1 MHRARAGLLAV
12 WALVAAVP
20 AAGQGFTTLKGHGGP
35 VMGISVNPATGQVG
49 TASFDNS
56 VGLWTG
62 RTPRWLE
69 GHDAAVNTVLF
80 ASADRVLSAADDF
93 TVIDWN
99 VTTGE
104 ARRLRGH
111 KGKVVGL
118 DLSPDGGWIV
128 SASWDGSVGL
138 WPANGRGAD
147 ARFLSDHTAGVNT
160 VAFTPD
166 GRGFYSASADGTLR
180 YRPFN
185 PEDGSIGDSRIV
197 ARHGFGINAVV
208 LSPGMDWLAY
218 GAVDG
223 GTRVIEP
230 KSGETLRDFTLD
242 RRPILAM
249 AHHPG
254 SGRLAVGDGHGF
266 IMMIDTGDWRITHD
280 FRAMRRGPVWA
291 LAFSPDG
298 ETVYAGGL
306 DDAVYAWPVD
316 LLDRFEPAGGQASR
330 SFLRDPDAMP
340 NGERQF
346 MRKCSICHSLDPA
359 PSRKAGPTLHG
370 VFGRPAGTVADY
382 PYSETLT
389 GSDIIWNEDSIDAL
403 FDVGPDDY
411 IPGSKMPQQRIT
423 RAEDRQDLVRFLRGA
438 AAAKEN

>member
-1 MHRARAGLLAV
+1 MQRARAGLLVV
-12 WALVAAVP
+12 WALAAAVP

-35 VMGISVNPATGQVG
+35 VMGISVEPVTGLVG

-56 VGLWTG
+56 VGLWRG
-62 RTPRWLE
+62 RVPQWLE

-93 TVIDWN
+93 TVIDWDA
-99 VTTGE
+99 TTGE
-104 ARRLRGH
+104 AHRLSGH

-118 DLSPDGGWIV
+118 ALSPGGGWIA

-138 WPANGRGAD
+138 WPTDGAGD
-147 ARFLSDHTAGVNT
+147 GARFLSDHTAGVNA

-166 GRGFYSASADGTLR
+166 GRGLYSASTDGTLR
-180 YRPFN
+180 YSPFD
-185 PEDGSIGDSRIV
+185 PEDGSTGDTRIV
-197 ARHGFGINAVV
+197 ARHGFGINALV

-218 GAVDG
+218 GAIDG
-223 GTRVIEP
+223 GTRVIAP
-230 KSGETLRDFTLD
+230 ATGETLRDFTLD

-266 IMMIDTGDWRITHD
+266 IMMIDTESWRITHD

-291 LAFSPDG
+291 LALSPDG

-316 LLDRFEPAGGQASR
+316 LLDRFEPAGDQASR
-330 SFLRDPDAMP
+330 SFLRDAGTMP

-359 PSRKAGPTLHG
+359 PSRKAGPTLRG

-389 GSDIIWNEDSIDAL
+389 GSDIIWNEQSIDAL
-403 FDVGPDDY
+403 FDLGPDHY
-411 IPGSKMPQQRIT
+411 IPGSKMPMQRIT
-423 RAEDRQDLVRFLRGA
+423 RAEDRQDLIKFLRSA
-438 AAAKEN
+438 TAAKEN